1 PARTAAPTGPAAASP
16 ATGRPAVRRPV
27 LPRPRPAPGAARS
40 SGGARQ
46 LDETALLRGVIDP
59 LRRLAVIARFG
70 PEDIRDK
77 RLRITV
83 VQREPARLDLHHDS
97 VPRPKN
103 MIGRRQRETV
113 QQRRVRR
120 NRLRPG
126 EALAIPAAE

>member
-1 PARTAAPTGPAAASP
+1 MTA
-16 ATGRPAVRRPV
+16 GRVP
-27 LPRPRPAPGAARS
+27 S
-40 SGGARQ
+40 SLSGERQ
-46 LDETALLRGVIDP
+46 LDEAALLDGVIDP

-103 MIGRRQRETV
+103 MIGRRQGETV
-113 QQRRVRR
+113 KERRVLR
-120 NRLRPG
+120 NRPGLG
-126 EALAIPAAE
+126 EAIA